1 MEPALVEKVV
11 GFGGVVECV
20 EVVECVGVVGCV
32 KVVMVGVVTG

>member
-1 MEPALVEKVV
+1 MELALVEKVV